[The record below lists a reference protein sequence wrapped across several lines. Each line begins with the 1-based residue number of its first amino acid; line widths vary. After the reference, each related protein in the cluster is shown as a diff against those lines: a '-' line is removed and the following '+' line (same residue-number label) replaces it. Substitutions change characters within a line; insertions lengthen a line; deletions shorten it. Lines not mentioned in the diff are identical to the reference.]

1 MSTPNINVKKKAS
14 EHRFAMPFEEIDGG
28 GELHNDKKVDEATL
42 RRGRAA
48 LKLFSIGGI
57 LV

>member
-28 GELHNDKKVDEATL
+28 GELHIDKEVDEATL
-42 RRGRAA
+42 ARGKAA
-48 LKLFSIGGI
+48 LKLFSLGGI